1 MVWYDR
7 FHARAGKK
15 KLLYLAMFQIISKE
29 WRARLRKLIALS
41 LMVVLAGC
49 ATSGSGPH
57 KHDKFTKHYDKSL
70 YEVTKKGM
78 FGVEMVVK
86 EHVLKTGVNSL
97 DLIIHDINDKDVV
110 GAEITV
116 TPWMPEM
123 GHGVFDKP
131 LITEKGGGLYT
142 VENIILVMS
151 GHWELRV
158 NIKNYWNEDSV
169 VFDFPDV
176 KVDRGHEHKI
186 TQAPADLNLGVKNL
200 SENKI
205 FSVSYMSSREPV
217 PINKIHMWE
226 LTVETP
232 DGSPVTGAV
241 ISLDGDMPEHG
252 HGLPTQPEVTDDLGN
267 GKYMV
272 EGIKFSMPGWW
283 VMKFNIQ
290 SGDREDNV
298 TFNLLLKE

>member
-1 MVWYDR
+1 M
-7 FHARAGKK
+7 A
-15 KLLYLAMFQIISKE
+15 
-29 WRARLRKLIALS
+29 
-41 LMVVLAGC
+41 VLAGC